1 MPLLSIWNSNPET
14 ISQFTIEQ
22 VVSAAGNGRLLDNS
36 DCSLEL
42 REYLS
47 QVSSEKLSEYADYCL
62 TTRFDNNGKI
72 LQDVVNEFGRR
83 LDYRVTN
90 GRYQGSH
97 NLIGNDGLWLSPEG
111 HHLVVEVK
119 TTDAYSISVDTIA
132 KYRKSLQD
140 RQEIN
145 EDNSM
150 LLVVGRYD
158 TGQLEAQVRG
168 SRHAWDMRLISVDS
182 LVNLVNLKENTED
195 EETSTKIRSI
205 LVPLEYTRLDRLID
219 VIFTTAKDVEN
230 VLESEEPKGEVS
242 EKIVNEKG
250 TWEFTE
256 TALIDEKRTNILRT
270 LGEINKV
277 KLVKKSRALYWNSDR
292 SVGVACT
299 ISKRYEGKAF
309 LYWYA
314 FHPTWQEFLSKTMKG
329 FFVLGCM
336 DMNIAFSIPLAIIQ
350 SKLVEL
356 NTTTKDGKTYWH
368 IQIPPPKD
376 NKFYLQC
383 HKSGNHLDLTP
394 YTVNFPG

>member
-14 ISQFTIEQ
+14 VSEFTIEQ
-22 VVSAAGNGRLLDNS
+22 VVSTAGNGKLLDNS
-36 DCSLEL
+36 ECATEL
-42 REYLS
+42 RQYLS

-62 TTRFDNNGKI
+62 ITKFDNNGKI

-83 LDYRVTN
+83 LDYDVTN

-97 NLIGNDGLWLSPEG
+97 NSIGNDGLWLSPEG

-132 KYRKSLQD
+132 KYRKSLRD
-140 RQEIN
+140 LQEIN
-145 EDNSM
+145 EENSM

-182 LVNLVNLKENTED
+182 LVKLVNLKEKTED
-195 EETSTKIRSI
+195 EGTSTKIRSI
-205 LVPLEYTRLDRLID
+205 LVPMEYTRLDGLIE
-219 VIFTTAKDVEN
+219 VMFTTAKDVES
-230 VLESEEPKGEVS
+230 VLESEKPKQEIS
-242 EKIVNEKG
+242 EKTAGEKG
-250 TWEFTE
+250 TWEFTDA
-256 TALIDEKRTNILRT
+256 TLIDEKRTNILRA
-270 LGEINKV
+270 LEKLNKI

-314 FHPTWQEFLSKTMKG
+314 FHPSWEEFLTKTVNG
-329 FFVLGCM
+329 YFVLGCM
-336 DMNIAFSIPLAIIQ
+336 DMDVAFSIPLEIIQ
-350 SKLVEL
+350 NKLVEL

-368 IQIPPPKD
+368 IQVSQPRD
-376 NKFYLQC
+376 NKFFLQC
-383 HKSGNHLDLTP
+383 QKSGNHLDLMP
-394 YTVNFPG
+394 YLVNFRL